1 MPLEIRKMIVL
12 SGLFFLGVN
21 MKRIICMILTI
32 SILQFSVFGYYVQAS
47 STDTSSSY
55 NISEK
60 QKKLYD
66 GLYGSGNWF
75 IDEDGTV
82 APVKDYNKTRDQM
95 RTILDRFLMKLVV
108 STGVLG
114 PYGDML
120 DMLDDLVGNQ
130 DVNNSDNLSP
140 QANNYLNKWFS
151 QYNDAIDVDEQGNV
165 SVGADAMQGFRS
177 ALSDQVYSLGSYRL
191 LQQNATKKQ
200 IVDFLA
206 TYSQMGALKL
216 SDMFDSPDTFGVFSY
231 KSSATVRY
239 ATAVIFDSQIAT
251 EQFYIRNYNFS
262 EKSGFYFRIYDYDS
276 KSCISAKFAEYRSDG
291 VILDS
296 TCSSCNVQNR
306 VSDLY
311 YYGLPIKI
319 FASDD
324 SAKYYYK
331 SLRSPDYQPNVYI
344 YNNYSPSNTTINLN
358 NVNNYDYEKIINNAY
373 NTINN
378 EKNTTIKLSG
388 SISDNDLQLIIK
400 NAIDLAINQ
409 TGGGSGGGS
418 GGDGGDSGGGSG
430 GSSGIDYTGIL
441 NSILTY
447 CKNIS
452 AVVTSS
458 DSRLELLVGIA
469 SENKTLISG
478 ISTSITDLGTSL
490 GDLGISV
497 KNIEQYLKDISD
509 QIKDLLGDNDS
520 GGESLFDRIID
531 FLFRT
536 LSNLLADLLGD
547 VIKTIIGD
555 LDGVTG
561 SAKVLAGTAQSKFP
575 TSIPWDIIAIID
587 IMSADPQCPKF
598 ELPFKI
604 SRLGIDESI
613 TIDLQK
619 AEKVAELSRNMLT
632 VTFLLFLVIQTR
644 KLYGSMTKN

>member
-1 MPLEIRKMIVL
+1 MVL
-12 SGLFFLGVN
+12 SNLFFCGVTY
-21 MKRIICMILTI
+21 MKKIISLILAV
-32 SILQFSVFGYYVQAS
+32 SILSISVFGCYVQAS
-47 STDTSSSY
+47 SSGNPGNGKIT
-55 NISEK
+55 EK
-60 QKKLYD
+60 QSKLYD
-66 GLYGSGNWF
+66 KMFGSGNWYV
-75 IDEDGTV
+75 DDDGVVHGSDDTST
-82 APVKDYNKTRDQM
+82 KKYT
-95 RTILDRFLMKLVV
+95 KL
-108 STGVLG
+108 L
-114 PYGDML
+114 
-120 DMLDDLVGNQ
+120 
-130 DVNNSDNLSP
+130 DNLLAQSLFP
-140 QANNYLNKWFS
+140 AGILGKFSEVLPLLQALYMESKDGNTVLNNWFN
-151 QYNDAIDVDEQGNV
+151 QYDNSINIGDDGNV

-177 ALSDQVYSLGSYRL
+177 ALSDQVYSLGCYRIL
-191 LQQNATKKQ
+191 EQNITPADLQDKLN
-200 IVDFLA
+200 DFCGKMPL
-206 TYSQMGALKL
+206 TGFFS
-216 SDMFDSPDTFGVFSY
+216 SDD
-231 KSSATVRY
+231 
-239 ATAVIFDSQIAT
+239 
-251 EQFYIRNYNFS
+251 YNRCF
-262 EKSGFYFRIYDYDS
+262 SGFYDHFNSSGECVFTDMYFYFIYSVEDELVLVQPD
-276 KSCISAKFAEYRSDG
+276 F
-291 VILDS
+291 DS
-296 TCSSCNVQNR
+296 TIKGRFDFYRYDTKLQDWVFTTLHASRYVDSRTAVPSYGESTNYIPIKYLGT
-306 VSDLY
+306 DFY
-311 YYGLPIKI
+311 YYGPSLRV
-319 FASDD
+319 FSSLDD
-324 SAKYYYK
+324 VKYYYK
-331 SLRSPDYQPNVYI
+331 CLNDETYQPKVYI

-418 GGDGGDSGGGSG
+418 GGDGGNSGGGSG

>member
-1 MPLEIRKMIVL
+1 MVL
-12 SGLFFLGVN
+12 SNLFFCGVTY
-21 MKRIICMILTI
+21 MKKIISLILAV
-32 SILQFSVFGYYVQAS
+32 SILSISVFGCYVQAS
-47 STDTSSSY
+47 SSGNPGNGKIT
-55 NISEK
+55 EK
-60 QKKLYD
+60 QSKLYD
-66 GLYGSGNWF
+66 KMFGSGNWYV
-75 IDEDGTV
+75 DDDGVVHGSDDTST
-82 APVKDYNKTRDQM
+82 KKYT
-95 RTILDRFLMKLVV
+95 KL
-108 STGVLG
+108 L
-114 PYGDML
+114 
-120 DMLDDLVGNQ
+120 
-130 DVNNSDNLSP
+130 DNLLAQSLFP
-140 QANNYLNKWFS
+140 AGILGKFSEVLPLLQALYMESKDGNTVLNNWFN
-151 QYNDAIDVDEQGNV
+151 QYDNSINIGDDGNV

-177 ALSDQVYSLGSYRL
+177 ALSDQVYSLGCYKILSPNITIPDLKKKMTEFCDDKYPSSMDYYLNNYPNIFSGYYIKDNKKWMTFIYFPDSYINSYTFL
-191 LQQNATKKQ
+191 LND
-200 IVDFLA
+200 DFDNTSKGIYKLGEYSSSSGKSSTFGFYGDSEINSSGYR
-206 TYSQMGALKL
+206 TYFITPGNPIYLYLSYVGSDFMYTGLALK
-216 SDMFDSPDTFGVFSY
+216 VFPSLE
-231 KSSATVRY
+231 SAN
-239 ATAVIFDSQIAT
+239 
-251 EQFYIRNYNFS
+251 FYYNS
-262 EKSGFYFRIYDYDS
+262 LLKQDY
-276 KSCISAKFAEYRSDG
+276 
-291 VILDS
+291 
-296 TCSSCNVQNR
+296 N
-306 VSDLY
+306 
-311 YYGLPIKI
+311 
-319 FASDD
+319 
-324 SAKYYYK
+324 
-331 SLRSPDYQPNVYI
+331 PNVYI

-378 EKNTTIKLSG
+378 EKNTTIKVSG
-388 SISDNDLQLIIK
+388 SISENDLQLIIK

-418 GGDGGDSGGGSG
+418 GGDGGNTGGGSG
-430 GSSGIDYTGIL
+430 GSSGTDYTGIL

-458 DSRLELLVGIA
+458 DSRIELLVGIA
-469 SENKTLISG
+469 AQNKTLLSG

-490 GDLGISV
+490 GDIGMSV
-497 KNIEQYLKDISD
+497 KNIEQYLKDISE
-509 QIKDLLGDNDS
+509 QIKDLIGDDS
-520 GGESLFDRIID
+520 GGGSLFDRIID

-587 IMSADPQCPKF
+587 VMSAEPQCPKF
-598 ELPFKI
+598 EIPFQI

>member
-1 MPLEIRKMIVL
+1 MIVL
-12 SGLFFLGVN
+12 SGLFFCGVKR

-32 SILQFSVFGYYVQAS
+32 SILQMSVFGCFVQAS
-47 STDTSSSY
+47 GTDTSSSY

-60 QKKLYD
+60 QKKIYD
-66 GLYGSGNWF
+66 HLYGAGNWF

-95 RTILDRFLMKLVV
+95 RTMLDRFLMKLVV
-108 STGVLG
+108 STGILG

-151 QYNDAIDVDEQGNV
+151 QYDDAIDVDEQGNI

-200 IVDFLA
+200 ILDFLA
-206 TYSQMGALKL
+206 NYSEMGALKL
-216 SDMFDSPDTFGVFSY
+216 SDMFDSPDVFGVVAY
-231 KSSATVRY
+231 HYSADRKY
-239 ATAVIFDSQIAT
+239 AQVTPLDSRIAT
-251 EQFYIRNYNFS
+251 EQFFISNYQFSNGSSYNF
-262 EKSGFYFRIYDYDS
+262 YVYDYDS
-276 KSCISAKFAEYRSDG
+276 GKYTSSSFKEYRSDAVVFG
-291 VILDS
+291 STSNFHLRYSDS
-296 TCSSCNVQNR
+296 G
-306 VSDLY
+306 LY

-319 FASDD
+319 FSSPD

-344 YNNYSPSNTTINLN
+344 YNNYSPSSTTINLN
-358 NVNNYDYEKIINNAY
+358 NVNNYDYEKIYNNAY

-378 EKNTTIKLSG
+378 EKNTTIKVSG
-388 SISDNDLQLIIK
+388 SISDNDLQLIIQ
-400 NAIDLAINQ
+400 NAIDLVINQ
-409 TGGGSGGGS
+409 TGGGNGGGSGGGS
-418 GGDGGDSGGGSG
+418 GDDGGGSG
-430 GSSGIDYTGIL
+430 GSSGTDYTGIL

-478 ISTSITDLGTSL
+478 ISASITDLSTSL
-490 GDLGISV
+490 GDIGVSV

-509 QIKDLLGDNDS
+509 QLKDLLGDDGS
-520 GGESLFDRIID
+520 GGGGSLFDRLID

-547 VIKTIIGD
+547 VIGTIIGD
-555 LDGVTG
+555 LGKVTG
-561 SAKVLAGTAQSKFP
+561 PAKGLADAAQTKFP
-575 TSIPWDIIAIID
+575 TSIPWDIIAIIGV
-587 IMSADPQCPKF
+587 MSAEPECPKF
-598 ELPFKI
+598 EIPF
-604 SRLGIDESI
+604 SVPRLGINETI
-613 TIDLQK
+613 KIDLSK
-619 AEKVAELSRNMLT
+619 ADKVAELSRKMLT
-632 VTFLLFLVIQTR
+632 VTFLLFLVVQTR
-644 KLYGSMTKN
+644 KLYGSMNNKN

>member
-1 MPLEIRKMIVL
+1 MKKII
-12 SGLFFLGVN
+12 SFLLVV
-21 MKRIICMILTI
+21 
-32 SILQFSVFGYYVQAS
+32 SILSISVFGCYVQAS
-47 STDTSSSY
+47 SSGNPGNGKIT
-55 NISEK
+55 EK
-60 QKKLYD
+60 QSKLYD
-66 GLYGSGNWF
+66 KMFGSGNWYV
-75 IDEDGTV
+75 DDDGVVHGSDDTST
-82 APVKDYNKTRDQM
+82 KKYT
-95 RTILDRFLMKLVV
+95 KL
-108 STGVLG
+108 L
-114 PYGDML
+114 
-120 DMLDDLVGNQ
+120 
-130 DVNNSDNLSP
+130 DNLLAQSLFP
-140 QANNYLNKWFS
+140 AGILGKFSEVLPLLQALYMESKDGNTVLNNWFN
-151 QYNDAIDVDEQGNV
+151 QYDNSINIGDDGNV

-177 ALSDQVYSLGSYRL
+177 ALSDQVYSLGSYRIL
-191 LQQNATKKQ
+191 EQNITPADLQNKLQ
-200 IVDFLA
+200 DFCGK
-206 TYSQMGALKL
+206 MPL
-216 SDMFDSPDTFGVFSY
+216 SKYFTSDYNRCFSGFNDGFTSSGEYAYTDMMFYFIRSREDDLVLVQRNFDSTIKGRFNFYRYDTDKEDWVFTTLHTMQCVDGRSGMV
-231 KSSATVRY
+231 SSPSSLSTRY
-239 ATAVIFDSQIAT
+239 IPIQYLGTDF
-251 EQFYIRNYNFS
+251 
-262 EKSGFYFRIYDYDS
+262 
-276 KSCISAKFAEYRSDG
+276 
-291 VILDS
+291 
-296 TCSSCNVQNR
+296 
-306 VSDLY
+306 Y
-311 YYGLPIKI
+311 YYGPSLRV
-319 FASDD
+319 FSSLDD
-324 SAKYYYK
+324 VKYYYK
-331 SLRSPDYQPNVYI
+331 CLNDETYQPNVYI
-344 YNNYSPSNTTINLN
+344 YNNYSPSSTTINLN

-378 EKNTTIKLSG
+378 EKNTTIKVIG

-430 GSSGIDYTGIL
+430 GSSGTDYTGIL

-458 DSRLELLVGIA
+458 DSRIELLVGIA
-469 SENKTLISG
+469 AQNKTLLSG

-490 GDLGISV
+490 GDIGMSV
-497 KNIEQYLKDISD
+497 KNIEQYLKDISE
-509 QIKDLLGDNDS
+509 QIKDLIGDDS
-520 GGESLFDRIID
+520 GGGSLFDRIID

-587 IMSADPQCPKF
+587 VMSAEPQCPKF
-598 ELPFKI
+598 EIPFQI